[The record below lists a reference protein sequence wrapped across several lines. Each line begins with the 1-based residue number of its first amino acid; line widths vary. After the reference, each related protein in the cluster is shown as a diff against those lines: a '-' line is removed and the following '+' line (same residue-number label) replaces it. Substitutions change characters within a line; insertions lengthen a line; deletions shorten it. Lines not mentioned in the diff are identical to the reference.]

1 MRKILMGVLLAATAA
16 APALADKGGKG
27 GGKHGGGKP
36 AAAAHHGGGGG
47 GGGKHAWRGGGG
59 GGGFDRGQVAFR
71 GHGGGDRGPK
81 AWRGGGGDRG
91 AKAWRAPERHYAV
104 QDRRDW
110 RGGDRFD
117 RPVRVVR
124 YDGKH
129 ERKAWKQA
137 AKQERRWAKDEAKF
151 VRAVARER
159 YAPVERWAPPVARY
173 YERPIARYYQQPA
186 YYAPVRYLPAAAPVW
201 GYAASNDWW
210 GADEDW
216 GYDAQPLSYGY
227 YDDPYAGWPTN
238 YASAWPTNYDSPY
251 ADAGSGLFGGGDGLL
266 GALLP
271 IVLSSVLGGGGDL
284 GLGGLGGIGGLGGLG
299 GLTGLSS
306 PSVLPLEQVGYADPY
321 GYDNG
326 GGLSS
331 LLTPALFGGGGSL
344 F

>member
-1 MRKILMGVLLAATAA
+1 MRKIFIGVLLAATAVS
-16 APALADKGGKG
+16 PALADKGGRG

-47 GGGKHAWRGGGG
+47 GKHAWRGGGG
-59 GGGFDRGQVAFR
+59 SDRSQVAFR

-81 AWRGGGGDRG
+81 GRRSDGGDRG
-91 AKAWRAPERHYAV
+91 VKAYRAPERRYAV

-117 RPVRVVR
+117 RRVRVDR
-124 YDGKH
+124 YDDKPA
-129 ERKAWKQA
+129 RKAWKQA

-151 VRAVARER
+151 ARTVARER
-159 YAPVERWAPPVARY
+159 FVPVERWAPPVARY
-173 YERPIARYYQQPA
+173 YERPVARYYQQPD
-186 YYAPVRYLPAAAPVW
+186 YYAPVRYWPAATPVW

-210 GADEDW
+210 D
-216 GYDAQPLSYGY
+216 YDDQPLSYGY
-227 YDDPYAGWPTN
+227 YGDPYAGWPTS

-251 ADAGSGLFGGGDGLL
+251 ADTGLGLFGGGDGLL

-271 IVLSSVLGGGGDL
+271 IVLSSLLGGGDM
-284 GLGGLGGIGGLGGLG
+284 GLGGLG
-299 GLTGLSS
+299 GLSGLSS
-306 PSVLPLEQVGYADPY
+306 PNVLPLDQVGYTDPY
-321 GYDNG
+321 AYDSG

-331 LLTPALFGGGGSL
+331 LLMPALFSGSGGL